1 MQRGNLA
8 VALRSLG
15 TLEKVIDELG
25 TLPRKLAIEASPNL
39 TKLLRKQFA
48 DGTDSYGRKW
58 ARLATGKPSHLTKT
72 RALRNRTRAV
82 PMLGG
87 RMGIRL
93 VFGTSYGKFHQTG
106 TRNMPARRIFPQRG
120 LPRAWRDVL
129 DASARKLARQAAQR
143 LK

>member
-8 VALRSLG
+8 TALRSLG
-15 TLEKVIDELG
+15 DLEKVIDELG
-25 TLPRKLAIEASPNL
+25 TLPRKLAIEASPKL

-48 DGTDSYGRKW
+48 DGTDPYGRKW
-58 ARLATGKPSHLTKT
+58 ARLASGRASHLTQT
-72 RALRNRTRAV
+72 RKLRQKTRAV

-93 VFGTSYGKFHQTG
+93 IFGTRYGSFHQTR
-106 TRNMPARRIFPQRG
+106 TRNMPARRIFPQFG
-120 LPRAWRDVL
+120 MPRAWRDVL
-129 DASARKLARQAAQR
+129 DQSALKLARRATQR